1 MVGHGLEHV
10 LQELPGCASVSF
22 FNKLRDREL
31 ARAITADEEIE
42 LALGGLHLGDI
53 DVKESDRIALE
64 LLPLR
69 LVAAEIRQARDP
81 MALQT
86 AVKG

>member
-1 MVGHGLEHV
+1 
-10 LQELPGCASVSF
+10 
-22 FNKLRDREL
+22 
-31 ARAITADEEIE
+31 
-42 LALGGLHLGDI
+42 
-53 DVKESDRIALE
+53 VKESDRIALE